1 MRCCCN
7 EPKGISLIA
16 ETLLIWLPYQ
26 IIEKRQG
33 DPYSVVRAALLSR
46 FLFSVFKS
54 LFDNNIHIPFQK
66 FHHVVFSHFQNLL

>member
-1 MRCCCN
+1 M
-7 EPKGISLIA
+7 K
-16 ETLLIWLPYQ
+16 TLLTGWLPYQ

-66 FHHVVFSHFQNLL
+66 FH